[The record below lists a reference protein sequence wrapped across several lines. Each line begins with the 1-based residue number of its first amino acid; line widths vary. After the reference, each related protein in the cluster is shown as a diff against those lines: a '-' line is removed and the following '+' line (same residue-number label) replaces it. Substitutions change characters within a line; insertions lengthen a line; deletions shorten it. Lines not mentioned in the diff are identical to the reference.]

1 MNNLLLSLSLITMCA
16 SLSHATEIIA
26 HRGFSALAPENTLAS
41 FRLAWEKGADAC
53 ELDLYLTTDGKIVIT
68 HDENIKR
75 VSGMDKLVAKSSSE
89 ELFALDVGS
98 WKSPAWKGEK
108 MPTLDQAL
116 ATMPMGQKRFF
127 LEIKCGAE
135 VVPALQQVL
144 EPMKSRTGQLVV
156 IAFNREA
163 AVKTKQAMPWLEVYL
178 LASGKNKIKRPRTDL
193 AELIASTKE
202 AGLDGLDLGADW
214 SWSEAMVKQV
224 HEAGLSLYVWTVNDA
239 EKARQLAKF
248 GVDGI
253 TTDDPVM
260 VREAL
265 EKM

>member
-1 MNNLLLSLSLITMCA
+1 MNKLLLRFSLITMCV

-26 HRGFSALAPENTLAS
+26 HRGFSALAPENTLSS
-41 FRLAWEKGADAC
+41 FRLAWEKGTDAC

-68 HDENIKR
+68 HDENMKR
-75 VSGMDKLVAKSSSE
+75 VSGLDKMVAKSSCE
-89 ELFALDVGS
+89 ELLTLDVGS

-116 ATMPMGQKRFF
+116 ATMPVGQKRFF
-127 LEIKCGAE
+127 LEIKCGSE

-144 EPMKSRTGQLVV
+144 EPMKSRTEQLVV
-156 IAFNREA
+156 ITFNHEA
-163 AVKTKQAMPWLEVYL
+163 AVKTKRAMPWLKVYF

-193 AELIASTKE
+193 AELIASTQE
-202 AGLDGLDLGADW
+202 AGLDGLDLGTDW
-214 SWSEAMVKQV
+214 SWSEAMVNQV
-224 HEAGLSLYVWTVNDA
+224 HDAGLSLYVWTVNDA

-253 TTDDPVM
+253 TTDDPVLI
-260 VREAL
+260 REAL
-265 EKM
+265 AKL